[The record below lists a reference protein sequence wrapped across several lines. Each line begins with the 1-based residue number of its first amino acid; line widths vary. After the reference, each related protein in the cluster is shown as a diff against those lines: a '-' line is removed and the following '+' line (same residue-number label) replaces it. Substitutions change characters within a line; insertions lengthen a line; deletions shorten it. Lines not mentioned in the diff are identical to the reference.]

1 LSREENTLIVKEQV
15 YVWKLLS
22 YREAVSFN
30 VCVSR
35 SLKRSEGES
44 AARRVSP
51 LPAEENWTA
60 YTEAVSV

>member
-1 LSREENTLIVKEQV
+1 MIVNTLQK
-15 YVWKLLS
+15 
-22 YREAVSFN
+22 AVEKPN

>member
-30 VCVSR
+30 TQLSGG
-35 SLKRSEGES
+35 K
-44 AARRVSP
+44 A
-51 LPAEENWTA
+51 
-60 YTEAVSV
+60 